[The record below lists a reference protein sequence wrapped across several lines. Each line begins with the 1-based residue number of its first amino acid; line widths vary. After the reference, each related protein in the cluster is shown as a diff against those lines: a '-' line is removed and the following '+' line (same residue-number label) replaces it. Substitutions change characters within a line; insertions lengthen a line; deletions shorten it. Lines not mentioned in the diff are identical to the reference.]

1 MSSIDRDK
9 HLICIRCCGYE
20 CSVDL
25 RCEECESW
33 SKEEMLSHEKIRR
46 SLASK
51 PKGRG
56 KSSSKIP
63 KKPAS
68 PPSSSANSDLD
79 DRFAAH
85 YGKMVKDMDDRMELL
100 SSSLLGQIKSLLA
113 HTRPDNPINE
123 NASVCPGQA
132 GLKPV
137 PEPPQPQAKSAVQ
150 NSEHLVCEGGAGPQ
164 ALGLA
169 HALDRRSDN
178 ISPHLAHAPQFSG
191 GGQNVPSSYSG
202 PRGHREPFSEYDR
215 VDDDDDDDIDDR
227 DSLEE
232 APVDRAFAHLVD
244 YIYER
249 FPHAEPQTAASA
261 APRCDYECYFAV
273 ADPPEPSRK
282 LMRLYPRVAEI
293 QTSVSDYA
301 ANLARESRPL
311 FKLLPSKRRS
321 LSIGDAPNFCK
332 QRFFNSDYA
341 RICRSKSVPRSRMAS
356 VSLADFERLDRAI
369 RMVLAGDSQCFWF
382 LSSLLTQLKEDGYHP
397 SNPSLFDKSI
407 SSLSLLRLVLRPVYE
422 SS

>member
-1 MSSIDRDK
+1 MEFSLDNPGFADTIVSAQDAPKSSGSSSASGSQQQRFCAKCPTRMSSIDRDK

-51 PKGRG
+51 SKGRG

-123 NASVCPGQA
+123 NASLFPGQA

-137 PEPPQPQAKSAVQ
+137 PKPSQPQAKSAVQ
-150 NSEHLVCEGGAGPQ
+150 NSEHLVCEGGTGAQ
-164 ALGLA
+164 ASGLA
-169 HALDRRSDN
+169 HALDRRSD
-178 ISPHLAHAPQFSG
+178 SLA
-191 GGQNVPSSYSG
+191 
-202 PRGHREPFSEYDR
+202 
-215 VDDDDDDDIDDR
+215 
-227 DSLEE
+227 E

-249 FPHAEPQTAASA
+249 FPHAEPQTAALA

-321 LSIGDAPNFCK
+321 LSIGDAPDFCK
-332 QRFFNSDYA
+332 QRFLNSDYA
-341 RICRSKSVPRSRMAS
+341 RICRSKSVPRSRMA
-356 VSLADFERLDRAI
+356 SLADFERLDRAI

-407 SSLSLLRLVLRPVYE
+407 SSLSAAPATQTGVAASL
-422 SS
+422 